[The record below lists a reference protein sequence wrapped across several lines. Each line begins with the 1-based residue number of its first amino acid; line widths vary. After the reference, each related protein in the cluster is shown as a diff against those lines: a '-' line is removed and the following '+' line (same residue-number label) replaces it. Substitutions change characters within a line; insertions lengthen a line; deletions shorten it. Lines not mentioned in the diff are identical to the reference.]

1 MATSRLSRALSD
13 GAIDLP
19 DAGEILVLGPP
30 ADYDLSA
37 LDPVRLRLQQGVRPD
52 HDAWR
57 ARGYSVSVD
66 PVPACAAIVCL
77 ARSRGASLA
86 RIAAAVEAVPA
97 GAPVIVDGQKDEGV
111 DGILKQVRGRF
122 AVSQPFSKAHGKVF
136 QIDAAPPPDAWRARA
151 QVTAEGYQTAPGV
164 FSADGVDPGS
174 AALADAL
181 PISLTGRVADL
192 GAGWGYLSARALAG
206 DGITRLDLIEADH
219 AAVVAARVNVT
230 DARAQVIWADAT
242 TFAPD
247 APYDAVLCNPP
258 FHEIRRADPSLG
270 RRFIS
275 AAAAMLTP
283 RGVLWLVANRHLPYE
298 AALTDGFCDVTEL
311 PGPPAFKLYR
321 AARPRRRR

>member
-19 DAGEILVLGPP
+19 DAGEILVLGPS

-37 LDPVRLRLQQGVRPD
+37 LDRVRLRLQQGFRPD

-66 PVPACAAIVCL
+66 PVPARAAIVCL

-192 GAGWGYLSARALAG
+192 GAGWGYLSARALDC

-230 DARAQVIWADAT
+230 DRRAQVIWADAT

-270 RRFIS
+270 RRFIF

-298 AALTDGFCDVTEL
+298 AALTDGFRDVTEL

>member
-298 AALTDGFCDVTEL
+298 AALTDGFRDVTEL

>member
-181 PISLTGRVADL
+181 TISLTGRVADL

-298 AALTDGFCDVTEL
+298 AALTDGFRDVTEL